1 MGDVPAEVGAFL
13 QFTSVGQMYRLVLSW
28 LRDDS
33 HQRDWVW
40 IALHS
45 CPKVAVLLDRPG
57 YVITLPSMESFR
69 VR

>member
-33 HQRDWVW
+33 
-40 IALHS
+40 LHKRLGLDHLS
-45 CPKVAVLLDRPG
+45 FLPDLAVLL
-57 YVITLPSMESFR
+57 T
-69 VR
+69 

>member
-33 HQRDWVW
+33 HTRDWVW
-40 IALHS
+40 IALS
-45 CPKVAVLLDRPG
+45 FLPEILRVVAPAMAVYL
-57 YVITLPSMESFR
+57 TF
-69 VR
+69 